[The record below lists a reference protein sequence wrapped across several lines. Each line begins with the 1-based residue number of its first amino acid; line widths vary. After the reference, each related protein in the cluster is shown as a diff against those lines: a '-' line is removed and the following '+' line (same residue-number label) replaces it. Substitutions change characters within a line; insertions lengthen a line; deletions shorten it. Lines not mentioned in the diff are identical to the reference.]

1 MAQDQGVTER
11 RDGQPPV
18 QTPAQP
24 SEITAGGSDGLR
36 WMAGLGAAAAAGAAS
51 QGAGPAHAGAPGIG
65 SSEAGTGAT
74 RASSAARPFRI
85 FHVSDVHFGNHFDE
99 SVWNYVGELARRERP
114 DLVVCTGDLVDHGGL
129 FMLAAA
135 RREFQ
140 GFIDHLTA
148 LNAKEGSS
156 RQVQLRCVPG
166 NHDCGPWGNLKFRP
180 FSTNFGAVF
189 GPGAFELPAGM
200 PSYLAYRR
208 SSLPVRCLMRL
219 RMTPA
224 LYARKWWTSAKRFFA
239 HQESG
244 YRIELLR
251 SDDPQEVVLVYLDS
265 NDSMRLATG
274 NVNAREVTKLKAL
287 MLNLREAQGARPFV
301 PRIALLHHHP
311 LPIPEAS
318 IAEGLTSFEP
328 FLVLRNAGLVLKEL
342 NKCDVDLILHGHKHY
357 AAFGRLGYSI
367 DHHTEGEIAVLAAG
381 SGGVTH
387 SESGRNSVNLIDI
400 LETGRMSFR
409 SIHFGAGGGAP
420 VHEIAR
426 GKKEIHGIEM
436 HKARVHRRAA
446 ERQGQWIDTVRHAV
460 GVDAT
465 GVAVV
470 QQDVSQ
476 HWFERPLPTQVVPV
490 VCSVSLGRISHNT
503 IELSELSKSAG
514 YQWVNRPQGPVQQ
527 VRAGI
532 HVGRRL
538 TGPALDYG
546 YRYKCFNTYA
556 ITRWETIAAC
566 EREAL
571 QRARVPAGQ
580 ARRPRV
586 RLAELEVT
594 SYVVRAPLRQLVFRV
609 QLPGGQY
616 PLKPFVQVMRWST
629 YPATPLDEHLQFH
642 EHGSD
647 GEWVNDAELTAHEAG
662 RLAQIGEDVWE
673 LRVSYPMV
681 GHRYDVRWRVE
692 PFRLAVPLQDT
703 TRIRGRTLAM
713 RGTLLSRETMAAF
726 EGPLRAWESEFRDVL
741 NSISSAGREL
751 DDVEIAMFTYDES
764 RHDLVQTLVMAPGK
778 DDVVPPHP
786 LIVPLGEG
794 VIGAAFK
801 RSLPV
806 MYVDPQLSG
815 SPHEAAYLYSE
826 EEPGPFGAA
835 LPATRWKYVLA
846 FPLSS
851 YSAGVTPDWGP
862 HTTVG
867 VLTLS
872 SERLDSGLVE
882 LVGPMSWLADGSL
895 AEGFLT
901 DEAAQEDGPA
911 SDAAADGQGADDA
924 DGHGSPAPR
933 RRDLGK
939 VLWVCAHLLV
949 DYLPESPESS
959 TSATARDWP
968 NAP

>member
-1 MAQDQGVTER
+1 V
-11 RDGQPPV
+11 PL
-18 QTPAQP
+18 
-24 SEITAGGSDGLR
+24 AGEAVADTV
-36 WMAGLGAAAAAGAAS
+36 ADDAGASA
-51 QGAGPAHAGAPGIG
+51 
-65 SSEAGTGAT
+65 
-74 RASSAARPFRI
+74 AARPFRI
-85 FHVSDVHFGNHFDE
+85 FHMSDVHFGNHFDE

-140 GFIDHLTA
+140 AFIDA
-148 LNAKEGSS
+148 LNRLNLQDGSA

-166 NHDCGPWGNLKFRP
+166 NHDCGPWGNLKCRP

-189 GPGAFELPAGM
+189 GRGAFELPAGM

-208 SSLPVRCLMRL
+208 SSLLVRCLLRL

-224 LYARKWWTSAKRFFA
+224 LYARKWWTAARRFLA
-239 HQESG
+239 RQDSG
-244 YRIELLR
+244 YSIDLLR

-265 NDSMRLATG
+265 NDAMRLATG

-301 PRIALLHHHP
+301 PRIALMHHHP

-318 IAEGLTSFEP
+318 ISEGLTSFEP

-387 SESGRNSVNLIDI
+387 AEAGRNSVNLIDI

-426 GKKEIHGIEM
+426 GKKDIHGIEM

-446 ERQGQWIDTVRHAV
+446 ERQGQWIDSVRHAV

-476 HWFERPLPTQVVPV
+476 HWFERPLATQVVPV

-503 IELSELSKSAG
+503 IELSETSKSAG
-514 YQWVNRPQGPVQQ
+514 YQWVNRPQGPVQLVQ
-527 VRAGI
+527 AGI

-566 EREAL
+566 ERESRLRRQAATP
-571 QRARVPAGQ
+571 ARG
-580 ARRPRV
+580 PRL

-594 SYVVRAPLRQLVFRV
+594 SYVVRAPLRQLVLRV
-609 QLPGGQY
+609 QLPGGDY

-629 YPATPLDEHLQFH
+629 YPATPLDEFLQFH
-642 EHGSD
+642 EHGTA
-647 GEWVNDAELTAHEAG
+647 GEWVNDAELTAHESG
-662 RLAQIGEDVWE
+662 HLSQIGEDVWE

-692 PFRLAVPLQDT
+692 PFRPSVPLQDT

-713 RGTLLSRETMAAF
+713 RAILLSRATMEAY

-741 NSISSAGREL
+741 GGVSSEGHVL
-751 DDVEIAMFTYDES
+751 DDAEIAMFTYDES
-764 RHDLVQTLVMAPGK
+764 RHDLVQSLVMAPSK
-778 DDVVPPHP
+778 DYVVPRQP
-786 LIVPLGEG
+786 LVVPLGEG

-806 MYVDPQLSG
+806 MYVDPLLSD
-815 SPHEAAYLYSE
+815 SQHEAAYLYSE
-826 EEPGPFGAA
+826 GEGGTTAATAAGPTGGA
-835 LPATRWKYVLA
+835 LSGTRWKYVLA
-846 FPLSS
+846 FPLSA
-851 YSAGVTPDWGP
+851 YSAGVTADWGP

-867 VLTLS
+867 VLTVS

-882 LVGPMSWLADGSL
+882 LVGPMSRLAAGAL
-895 AEGFLT
+895 AEPD
-901 DEAAQEDGPA
+901 DEPPGDGDEGEPGAAH
-911 SDAAADGQGADDA
+911 AAA
-924 DGHGSPAPR
+924 

-939 VLWVCAHLLV
+939 VLWIFAHLLV
-949 DYLPESPESS
+949 DYLPENPEE
-959 TSATARDWP
+959 ATFAVKRDWP
-968 NAP
+968 KPP

>member
-1 MAQDQGVTER
+1 MAHDHGVTAR
-11 RDGQPPV
+11 RDGFEPKPSSPHPQP
-18 QTPAQP
+18 QDDRHP
-24 SEITAGGSDGLR
+24 SAGSHDSRR
-36 WMAGLGAAAAAGAAS
+36 WMAGLGMGAADASAAAAAGASAAPGAHVH
-51 QGAGPAHAGAPGIG
+51 GAGSADSAPFP
-65 SSEAGTGAT
+65 EAPSAT
-74 RASSAARPFRI
+74 RPFRI
-85 FHVSDVHFGNHFDE
+85 FHLSDVHFGNHFDE

-135 RREFQ
+135 RQEFRVFTDQ
-140 GFIDHLTA
+140 LSA
-148 LNAKEGSS
+148 MNASEGSP

-166 NHDCGPWGNLKFRP
+166 NHDCGPFGNLKFRP

-189 GPGAFELPAGM
+189 GPGAFALPAGM

-208 SSLPVRCLMRL
+208 SSFPVRCLMRL

-224 LYARKWWTSAKRFFA
+224 LYARKWWTAAKRFLA
-239 HQESG
+239 REESG
-244 YRIELLR
+244 YRLDLLR

-446 ERQGQWIDTVRHAV
+446 ERQGQWIETVRHAV

-470 QQDVSQ
+470 QQDITQ
-476 HWFERPLPTQVVPV
+476 HWFERPLPMQVVPV

-503 IELSELSKSAG
+503 IELSEGSKSAG
-514 YQWVNRPQGPVQQ
+514 YQWVNRPQGPVQR

-566 EREAL
+566 ERESM
-571 QRARVPAGQ
+571 QRARTAPGQ
-580 ARRPRV
+580 PRRPRV

-616 PLKPFVQVMRWST
+616 PIKPFVQVMRWST

-642 EHGSD
+642 EHGTE

-662 RLAQIGEDVWE
+662 HLSQIGEDVWE

-692 PFRLAVPLQDT
+692 PFRPQVTLQDT

-713 RGTLLSRETMAAF
+713 RATLLSRDTMAAY

-741 NSISSAGREL
+741 NSIGSGDRVL

-764 RHDLVQTLVMAPGK
+764 RHDLVQTLVLAPGK
-778 DDVVPPHP
+778 DEVVPDHP
-786 LIVPLGEG
+786 LVVPLGEG

-815 SPHEAAYLYSE
+815 SQHEAAYLYSE
-826 EEPGPFGAA
+826 ENAGAAGSQGASAPFGASA
-835 LPATRWKYVLA
+835 ASAASPASAASAASCVAMAATRWKYVLA

-882 LVGPMSWLADGSL
+882 LVGPMSSLADGFPTADPWGWS
-895 AEGFLT
+895 
-901 DEAAQEDGPA
+901 AAGRPHR
-911 SDAAADGQGADDA
+911 STI
-924 DGHGSPAPR
+924 R
-933 RRDLGK
+933 R
-939 VLWVCAHLLV
+939 W
-949 DYLPESPESS
+949 
-959 TSATARDWP
+959 
-968 NAP
+968 